1 MNNIETGYTLKL
13 LKEPR
18 VIING
23 DHLIYYNEY
32 GQKAVVKR
40 CELDV
45 VDYEKGLLYAIA
57 KVNGIT
63 PRMIAKLLDKAHY
76 VEHK

>member
-1 MNNIETGYTLKL
+1 MIETGYISKP

-23 DHLIYYNEY
+23 DCLVYYNEF
-32 GQKAVVKR
+32 GVKSVVKR
-40 CELDV
+40 CKYDE
-45 VDYEKGLLYAIA
+45 VDYEKALLYAVA
-57 KVNGIT
+57 KSAGVT